1 VRPFGIGNA
10 ADVNRIYG
18 VNLGC
23 LEDVAPEELAAAPIV
38 YVDGKH
44 DNWQSA
50 PAITSY
56 L

>member
-1 VRPFGIGNA
+1 MAMFSMALCRWRCSLCNS
-10 ADVNRIYG
+10 
-18 VNLGC
+18 NLGR
-23 LEDVAPEELAAAPIV
+23 LEDVPRADLATAPII

>member
-1 VRPFGIGNA
+1 MRAFGIGNA
-10 ADVNRIYG
+10 PGPGTVYG

-23 LEDVAPEELAAAPIV
+23 LYDVTPEDLAAAPVV

-44 DNWQSA
+44 DNWQS
-50 PAITSY
+50 PLPITSY